1 MTYGHLAMQGAVNHM
16 SWMRAQRMALAVL
29 LIASALACSGSTP
42 ASPSPP
48 PPPVGNP
55 PAGPPLT
62 ATIVIGANNAFV
74 PLEVTVAVGGRVSFE
89 NRNSRAFD
97 IMSDPPL
104 VHTDCPPV
112 QEVGFIQPGQTKQTG
127 VLTAPGVC
135 GFHDHFNENNPDLRG
150 RIIVQ

>member
-1 MTYGHLAMQGAVNHM
+1 MTVTAVRGSMVAVLAMVAAIG
-16 SWMRAQRMALAVL
+16 
-29 LIASALACSGSTP
+29 CSGGSPSAPTP
-42 ASPSPP
+42 PSPP
-48 PPPVGNP
+48 PASGPPP
-55 PAGPPLT
+55 GPPLT
-62 ATIVIGANNAFV
+62 ATIVIGSNNTFI

-104 VHTDCPPV
+104 VHTDCPRV

-127 VLTAPGVC
+127 VLSVPGVC
-135 GFHDHFNENNPDLRG
+135 GFHDHFNEHNPDLRG

>member
-1 MTYGHLAMQGAVNHM
+1 
-16 SWMRAQRMALAVL
+16 MRRVTARRLMFVVL
-29 LIASALACSGSTP
+29 ITIAAIRCGGGTP
-42 ASPSPP
+42 SSPSPP
-48 PPPVGNP
+48 PVTNPP

-62 ATIVIGANNAFV
+62 ATIVIGSNNRFT

-89 NRNSRAFD
+89 NQNSRAFD

-127 VLTAPGVC
+127 VLNVRGTC

>member
-1 MTYGHLAMQGAVNHM
+1 MSGPVVNRSILGALLSV
-16 SWMRAQRMALAVL
+16 AV
-29 LIASALACSGSTP
+29 IGCSGGTPST
-42 ASPSPP
+42 PSPP
-48 PPPVGNP
+48 AQPPVSNP

-62 ATIVIGANNAFV
+62 ATIVIGSNNAFI

-104 VHTDCPPV
+104 IHTDCPPV

-127 VLTAPGVC
+127 VLNVSGVC
-135 GFHDHFNENNPDLRG
+135 GFHDHFNEHNPDLRG